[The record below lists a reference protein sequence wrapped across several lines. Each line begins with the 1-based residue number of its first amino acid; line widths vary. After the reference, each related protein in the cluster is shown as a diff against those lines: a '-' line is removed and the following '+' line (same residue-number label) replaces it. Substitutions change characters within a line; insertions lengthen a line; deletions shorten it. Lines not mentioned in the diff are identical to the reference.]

1 MSDGPFDVAVVG
13 AGPAGAMLAHCLAKK
28 DHRVLLLEREAFPRS
43 VTCSGW
49 VSSKVATMLGEV
61 EIAPGKVLSEPFT
74 DVTIYSGDLA
84 KRAVPEFADAPGFL
98 VDRASFDKMLVD
110 AAVAA
115 GATFAA
121 ESPVEDIKLN
131 ESSVKLSIDG
141 GATFESRLLMLAAGR
156 SSPLPS
162 LVGFPPSPG
171 AAVWVAHV
179 ETKTPKAK
187 APKAPRVSI
196 VLGLDGASS
205 FALICVSKKQV
216 SIDVNWIGAP
226 EAAVGALVNL
236 CKAGAANDVLPVDL
250 TELAVKA
257 KPQRSPASA
266 ALDMDS
272 HVRKHT
278 LLIGDAGGFVSAVSN
293 EGIYPA
299 MWSARIAAEVLDTAL
314 ASKHSQD
321 ELMAFDSAWR
331 VKMADY
337 LRSPHTDVR
346 VLLPLVVSNQP
357 MADRMAAA
365 FFFGENI

>member
-1 MSDGPFDVAVVG
+1 MWVV
-13 AGPAGAMLAHCLAKK
+13 
-28 DHRVLLLEREAFPRS
+28 
-43 VTCSGW
+43 
-49 VSSKVATMLGEV
+49 
-61 EIAPGKVLSEPFT
+61 
-74 DVTIYSGDLA
+74 
-84 KRAVPEFADAPGFL
+84 
-98 VDRASFDKMLVD
+98 
-110 AAVAA
+110 
-115 GATFAA
+115 
-121 ESPVEDIKLN
+121 
-131 ESSVKLSIDG
+131 
-141 GATFESRLLMLAAGR
+141 
-156 SSPLPS
+156 
-162 LVGFPPSPG
+162 
-171 AAVWVAHV
+171 HV
-179 ETKTPKAK
+179 EAEMPKAK
-187 APKAPRVSI
+187 APKTPHVSV

-205 FALICVSKKQV
+205 FGLVCVSKKRV
-216 SIDVNWIGAP
+216 SVDVNWIGQP
-226 EAAVGALVNL
+226 EATVGALVNL
-236 CKAGAANDVLPVDL
+236 CKAGVAHDVLPADL

-257 KPQRSPASA
+257 KPHRSPASA

-299 MWSARIAAEVLDTAL
+299 MWSARIAADVLDTAL

-346 VLLPLVVSNQP
+346 FLLPLVFSNQP

>member
-1 MSDGPFDVAVVG
+1 M
-13 AGPAGAMLAHCLAKK
+13 
-28 DHRVLLLEREAFPRS
+28 LLLDREAFPRS

-49 VSSKVATMLGEV
+49 VSAKVLTMLQEL
-61 EIAPGKVLSEPFT
+61 EIDPGKVLSDPFT
-74 DVTIYSGDLA
+74 DVTIYSGDFT
-84 KRAVPEFADAPGFL
+84 KHAVPEFESAPGFL
-98 VDRASFDKMLVD
+98 VDRAPFDKMLVD

-131 ESSVKLSIDG
+131 ESSVELSIG
-141 GATFESRLLMLAAGR
+141 GGPTIESKLLVLAAGR
-156 SSPLPS
+156 SSPLPA

-179 ETKTPKAK
+179 EAKTPKAK

-205 FALICVSKKQV
+205 FALVCVSKSRV
-216 SIDVNWIGAP
+216 SVDVNWIGEP
-226 EAAVGALVNL
+226 EETVGALVNL
-236 CKAGAANDVLPVDL
+236 CKAGTANDVLPVDL

-257 KPQRSPASA
+257 KPHRSPASA

-278 LLIGDAGGFVSAVSN
+278 LLIGDSGGFVSAVSN

-299 MWSARIAAEVLDTAL
+299 MWSATIAAEVLDTAL

-346 VLLPLVVSNQP
+346 FLLPLVFSNQP